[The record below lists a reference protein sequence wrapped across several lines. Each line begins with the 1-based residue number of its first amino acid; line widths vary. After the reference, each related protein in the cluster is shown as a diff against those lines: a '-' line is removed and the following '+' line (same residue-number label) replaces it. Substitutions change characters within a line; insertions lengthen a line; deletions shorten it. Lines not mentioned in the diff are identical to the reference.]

1 MKKFFENIDKLMKS
15 QDSSMNERLFVVYA
29 RAVLNFHNF
38 NVMCGCIFNNEISLI
53 ICNELIYL
61 FKNYV
66 LDKLYKEL
74 IGCNLEIDSLNNLD
88 IITKLT
94 PVINELYS
102 MCNYLVQLQIT

>member
-29 RAVLNFHNF
+29 SAVLSFHNF
-38 NVMCGCIFNNEISLI
+38 NVLRGCIFNNEISLI

-66 LDKLYKEL
+66 LDKLYQEL
-74 IGCNLEIDSLNNLD
+74 IGCNLEIDSFNNFD
-88 IITKLT
+88 IIKKLT
-94 PVINELYS
+94 PIINELYS
-102 MCNYLVQLQIT
+102 TCNYLVQLQIT

>member
-1 MKKFFENIDKLMKS
+1 MKKFFENIMLMKS
-15 QDSSMNERLFVVYA
+15 HDSCMNERLFVVYA

-38 NVMCGCIFNNEISLI
+38 NVQCSCIFNNEISLI

-74 IGCNLEIDSLNNLD
+74 IDCNLEIDSLNNLD
-88 IITKLT
+88 IINKLT
-94 PVINELYS
+94 PIINELYS
-102 MCNYLVQLQIT
+102 TCNYLV